1 MRLVRSLRHPALAVL
16 ALAVSTS
23 VAFAAVAL
31 HDLTGT
37 WDFEVITENGTGTPT
52 VKLKQD
58 GTAIT
63 GTYESRML
71 GVRALK
77 GEVKG
82 DSVKF
87 DLQPGGDANIVL
99 SFAGKVVDADHL
111 EGAVDFAG
119 QGGAAFKGTR
129 RKP

>member
-16 ALAVSTS
+16 ALAVSAS

-31 HDLTGT
+31 HDL
-37 WDFEVITENGTGTPT
+37 
-52 VKLKQD
+52 
-58 GTAIT
+58 T